1 MRRVHARVPQ
11 PPVLAR
17 PAGSSADTHGRA
29 YLHASTQP
37 HRDAMMM
44 TMMMARS
51 SDDVHVLAGESLH
64 VVNEL
69 VM

>member
-1 MRRVHARVPQ
+1 
-11 PPVLAR
+11 
-17 PAGSSADTHGRA
+17 
-29 YLHASTQP
+29 
-37 HRDAMMM
+37 
-44 TMMMARS
+44 MARS